1 MKISPTWLR
10 DFVDLK
16 VDEQQLARDLT
27 MHGIAVEGITGEGKD
42 TVYEVEFTANRPD
55 AMNHYG
61 VARECSA
68 IYDVELKKINTPT
81 LGFAKDGAP
90 HADVSTKTGP
100 ATEGGGAT
108 KPGPAGLESG
118 ATTSG
123 ATNGVAFP
131 IIIEDASGCAR
142 YTGRVIRDVKIG
154 ASPAHVAKR
163 LESVEQRPIN
173 SAADATNYVLWEMGH
188 PTHVFDLDTLEGGK
202 IIVRRAKD
210 GEMLK
215 TLDGVERKLTKDDL
229 VIADARKP
237 VALAG
242 VMGGEDTK
250 VTETTKNI
258 LIEAAWFEPD
268 AVRKTARRH
277 GMHTDA
283 SHRFERGADYEAT
296 KLAAGRVAQLIV
308 ESSGGHVEGDFIDTV
323 SRKVGHAPV
332 ALHVSEVKRI
342 LGVDIPSTEIVRIL
356 RRLGFGLCQGKDGA
370 QPRPRTEAST
380 SNTPTLRFAKD
391 GTPAPTDWTVAIPTW
406 RLDVER
412 EIDLIEEIARIY
424 GYDKFPNTLPE
435 FSGSVIDL
443 PDAAKDTKLHATLLG
458 LGYDE
463 GMTLTFIAEEDTKK
477 FATAQAVKIA
487 NPLSEEAGTM
497 RNTLI
502 PGMLNMLAWNLN
514 RGTSDARLFEAAN
527 VYEKVGDRTR
537 EHKRISL
544 GATVESLTK
553 QLPAGGTL
561 DMSKNDNAAAVEA
574 FRAFK
579 GDVEALLSAFGSKS
593 LYFDE
598 HAADYFH
605 PGRSARAVMD
615 GTTIARL
622 GQLHPD
628 VAAERKL
635 KQDVYV
641 AEIYLERLYERE
653 LRDPRYTQIPRY
665 PAVDRDFSFIFDNAV
680 TFDKIR
686 NAVDA
691 LHLADLGAFFP
702 VEIFRSP
709 HLPKSGRYG
718 APYSVLLRAEFQ
730 SAERTLRDEEVAE
743 WAAKIVKALEAIG
756 GAQRA

>member
-16 VDEQQLARDLT
+16 VDERQLARDLT
-27 MHGIAVEGITGEGKD
+27 MHGIAVEGISGEGKD

-68 IYDVELKKINTPT
+68 IYDVDLKEMRIPT
-81 LGFAKDGAP
+81 LRCAKEGAP
-90 HADVSTKTGP
+90 
-100 ATEGGGAT
+100 
-108 KPGPAGLESG
+108 SG
-118 ATTSG
+118 ASKEP
-123 ATNGVAFP
+123 AFP
-131 IIIEDASGCAR
+131 IVIEDASGCAR
-142 YTGRVIRDVKIG
+142 YTGRVIRGVKIG
-154 ASPAHVAKR
+154 DSPEHVAKR

-210 GEMLK
+210 GETLR
-215 TLDGVERKLTKDDL
+215 TLDAVERKLTKDDL
-229 VIADARKP
+229 VIADAKKP

-250 VTETTKNI
+250 VTGATKNI

-277 GMHTDA
+277 GLHTDA

-296 KLAAGRVAQLIV
+296 MLACDRVAELIV
-308 ESSGGHVEGDFIDTV
+308 ESTGGHVEGDVIDTV

-332 ALHVSEVKRI
+332 TLHVSEVKRI
-342 LGVDIPSTEIVRIL
+342 LGADIPGTDIERIM
-356 RRLGFGLCQGKDGA
+356 RRLGFGMCKCQCGDGSSTRPDGA
-370 QPRPRTEAST
+370 QPRPHTTKSDA
-380 SNTPTLRFAKD
+380 
-391 GTPAPTDWTVAIPTW
+391 DWMVSIPTW
-406 RLDVER
+406 RLDIER
-412 EIDLIEEIARIY
+412 EIDLIEEIARLW

-443 PDAAKDTKLHATLLG
+443 PDAAKDAKLHSELLA

-463 GMTLTFIAEEDTKK
+463 GMTLTFIPEEDAKR
-477 FATAQAVKIA
+477 FASAQAVKIA

-497 RNTLI
+497 RTTLI

-514 RGTSDARLFEAAN
+514 RGTDDARLFEAGN
-527 VYEKVGDRTR
+527 VYEKVGDGTQ
-537 EHKRISL
+537 EHKRISI
-544 GATVESLTK
+544 GATLESLTRH
-553 QLPAGGTL
+553 LPEGGTL
-561 DMSKNDNAAAVEA
+561 DMSNSENASALEA

-579 GDVEALLSAFGSKS
+579 GDVEALLSAFGYRG

-598 HAADYFH
+598 HSAEYFH

-615 GTTIARL
+615 GTTVARL
-622 GQLHPD
+622 GQIHPEI
-628 VAAERKL
+628 AAERKL

-641 AEIYLERLYERE
+641 AEIYLERLYERG
-653 LRDPRYTQIPRY
+653 LRTPRYTQIPRY
-665 PAVDRDFSFIFDNAV
+665 PAVDRDLSFIFDNAV
-680 TFDKIR
+680 GFERIR
-686 NAVDA
+686 GVVDV
-691 LHLADLGAFFP
+691 LNLADLRAFFP
-702 VEIFRSP
+702 VEIFR
-709 HLPKSGRYG
+709 GG
-718 APYSVLLRAEFQ
+718 AIPDGKYSVLLRAEFQ
-730 SAERTLRDEEVAE
+730 SAERTLRDEEVAG
-743 WAAKIVKALEAIG
+743 WAEQIVAALKKLG
-756 GAQRA
+756 GMHRA

>member
-1 MKISPTWLR
+1 MKISPSWLR
-10 DFVDLK
+10 DFIDLK

-27 MHGIAVEGITGEGKD
+27 MHGIAVEGTSGEGKD

-68 IYDVELKKINTPT
+68 IYDVDLKAIAVKLPM
-81 LGFAKDGAP
+81 
-90 HADVSTKTGP
+90 GP

-108 KPGPAGLESG
+108 KTGG
-118 ATTSG
+118 AP
-123 ATNGVAFP
+123 VFP
-131 IIIEDASGCAR
+131 IIIDDASGCAR
-142 YTGRVIRDVKIG
+142 YTGRVIRGVKIG
-154 ASPAHVAKR
+154 PSPEHVAKR
-163 LESVEQRPIN
+163 LVSVDQRPIN

-210 GEMLK
+210 GETLK
-215 TLDGVERKLTKDDL
+215 TLDGVERKLSKEDL

-277 GMHTDA
+277 GLHTDA
-283 SHRFERGADYEAT
+283 SHRFERGADYAAT
-296 KLAAGRVAQLIV
+296 TLACGRVAQLIV
-308 ESSGGHVEGDFIDTV
+308 ESAGGHVEGDFIDTV
-323 SRKVGHAPV
+323 SRKVGHALV
-332 ALHVSEVKRI
+332 ALHISEVKRI
-342 LGVDIPSTEIVRIL
+342 LGVDIPGAEIERIL
-356 RRLGFGLCQGKDGA
+356 RRLGFVLCNGQCGDGAAPRPDGA
-370 QPRPRTEAST
+370 QPRPH
-380 SNTPTLRFAKD
+380 
-391 GTPAPTDWTVAIPTW
+391 TDLGHTGSAHTDCAEWTISIPTW

-443 PDAAKDTKLHATLLG
+443 PDAAKDAKLHTTLLG

-497 RNTLI
+497 RNTLV

-514 RGTSDARLFEAAN
+514 RGTDDARLFEAGN
-527 VYEKVGDRTR
+527 VYEKVGDRTQ
-537 EHKRISL
+537 EHKRVSM

-553 QLPAGGTL
+553 HLPKGGTL
-561 DMSKNDNAAAVEA
+561 DMSKSDNAAALEA

-579 GDVEALLSAFGSKS
+579 GDVESLLSAFGSKS
-593 LYFDE
+593 LTFDE
-598 HAADYFH
+598 HSAEYYH
-605 PGRSARAVMD
+605 PGRSAKAVMD
-615 GTTIARL
+615 GTTVAML
-622 GQLHPD
+622 GQIHPD
-628 VAAERKL
+628 IAAERKL

-653 LRDPRYTQIPRY
+653 LREPRYTRIPRY
-665 PAVDRDFSFIFDNAV
+665 PAVDRDLSFIFDNAV
-680 TFDKIR
+680 TFERIR
-686 NAVDA
+686 GVVDA
-691 LHLADLGAFFP
+691 LHLPELCAFFP
-702 VEIFRSP
+702 VEIFRGP
-709 HLPKSGRYG
+709 HLPKEGRYG

-730 SAERTLRDEEVAE
+730 SGERTLRDEEVAG
-743 WAAKIVKALEAIG
+743 WAAQIVKALEEIG
-756 GAQRA
+756 GTQRS

>member
-10 DFVDLK
+10 DFIDLK

-68 IYDVELKKINTPT
+68 IYDIDLKKINTPT
-81 LGFAKDGAP
+81 LSSAKDGAP
-90 HADVSTKTGP
+90 
-100 ATEGGGAT
+100 
-108 KPGPAGLESG
+108 
-118 ATTSG
+118 
-123 ATNGVAFP
+123 AFP

-142 YTGRVIRDVKIG
+142 YTGRVIRGVKIG
-154 ASPAHVAKR
+154 ASPKHVVER
-163 LESVEQRPIN
+163 LESVDQRPIN

-215 TLDGVERKLTKDDL
+215 TLDGVDRKLTKDDL

-277 GMHTDA
+277 GLHTDA

-296 KLAAGRVAQLIV
+296 RLACGRVAQLIV
-308 ESSGGHVEGDFIDTV
+308 ESSGGHLEGDFIDTV

-342 LGVDIPSTEIVRIL
+342 LGVDIPATDIERIL
-356 RRLGFGLCQGKDGA
+356 RRLGFGMCQGSCRDGSKTRPDGA
-370 QPRPRTEAST
+370 QPRPYTNA
-380 SNTPTLRFAKD
+380 
-391 GTPAPTDWTVAIPTW
+391 DWTVSIPTW

-412 EIDLIEEIARIY
+412 EIDLIEEIARLW

-443 PDAAKDTKLHATLLG
+443 PDAAKDAKLHATLLG

-463 GMTLTFIAEEDTKK
+463 GMTLTFIPEEDAKH
-477 FATAQAVKIA
+477 FATAAPVKIA

-514 RGTSDARLFEAAN
+514 RDTNDARLFEAGN
-527 VYEKVGDRTR
+527 VYEKVDERTQ

-553 QLPAGGTL
+553 HLPKGGTL
-561 DMSKNDNAAAVEA
+561 DMTKSDNAAALEA

-579 GDVEALLSAFGSKS
+579 GDVESLLGAFGSKS

-598 HAADYFH
+598 HSAEYFH

-615 GTTIARL
+615 GTTVARL
-622 GQLHPD
+622 GQIHPD
-628 VAAERKL
+628 IAADRKL

-653 LRDPRYTQIPRY
+653 LREPRYTQIPRY
-665 PAVDRDFSFIFDNAV
+665 PAVDRDLSFIFDNAV
-680 TFDKIR
+680 TFEKIR
-686 NAVDA
+686 GVVNA
-691 LHLADLGAFFP
+691 LHLSDLRAFFP
-702 VEIFRSP
+702 VEIFR
-709 HLPKSGRYG
+709 GG
-718 APYSVLLRAEFQ
+718 AIAAGKYSVLLRAEFQ
-730 SAERTLRDEEVAE
+730 SAERTLRDEEVAA
-743 WAAKIVKALEAIG
+743 WAAQIIKALEGIG
-756 GAQRA
+756 GTQRA

>member
-1 MKISPTWLR
+1 MKISPNWLR
-10 DFVDLK
+10 NFIDLK
-16 VDEQQLARDLT
+16 VDELQLARDLT
-27 MHGIAVEGITGEGKD
+27 MHGIAVEGISGEGKD

-68 IYDVELKKINTPT
+68 IYDVDLKEIKIPT
-81 LGFAKDGAP
+81 LGSAKDGAP
-90 HADVSTKTGP
+90 
-100 ATEGGGAT
+100 
-108 KPGPAGLESG
+108 
-118 ATTSG
+118 
-123 ATNGVAFP
+123 AFP
-131 IIIEDASGCAR
+131 IIIDDPTGCAR
-142 YTGRVIRDVKIG
+142 YTSLILRDVKIG
-154 ASPAHVAKR
+154 PSPTHVVKR
-163 LESVEQRPIN
+163 LESVEQRSIN
-173 SAADATNYVLWEMGH
+173 SAADATNYALWEIGH
-188 PTHVFDLDTLEGGK
+188 PTHVFDLDTLDGGK

-210 GEMLK
+210 GETLK

-250 VTETTKNI
+250 VTEKTKNI

-283 SHRFERGADYEAT
+283 SHRFERGADYAT
-296 KLAAGRVAQLIV
+296 TTVAAARVAQLIL

-342 LGVDIPSTEIVRIL
+342 LGVDIPATDIERIM
-356 RRLGFGLCQGKDGA
+356 RHLGFCLKNNGVPHPSPSGEG
-370 QPRPRTEAST
+370 
-380 SNTPTLRFAKD
+380 
-391 GTPAPTDWTVAIPTW
+391 APTDYWTVSIPTW

-443 PDAAKDTKLHATLLG
+443 PDAPKDAKLHSELLA
-458 LGYDE
+458 LGCDE
-463 GMTLTFIAEEDTKK
+463 GMTLTFIPEEDAKR
-477 FATAQAVKIA
+477 FATAQPVKIA
-487 NPLSEEAGTM
+487 NPLSEEAATM
-497 RNTLI
+497 RTTLI

-514 RGTSDARLFEAAN
+514 RDTNDARLFEAGN
-527 VYEKVGDRTR
+527 VYEKIGDRTQ
-537 EHKRISL
+537 EHKRISV
-544 GATVESLTK
+544 GATVDSLTRH
-553 QLPAGGTL
+553 LPKGGTL
-561 DMSKNDNAAAVEA
+561 DMSKSDNAAALEA

-579 GDVEALLSAFGSKS
+579 GDIEALLGAFGYRS

-598 HAADYFH
+598 HSAGYFH

-615 GTTIARL
+615 GATVARF
-622 GQLHPD
+622 GQIHPD
-628 VAAERKL
+628 IAAERKL

-641 AEIYLERLYERE
+641 AELYLERLYDHALRE
-653 LRDPRYTQIPRY
+653 PRYTQIPRY
-665 PAVDRDFSFIFDNAV
+665 PAVDRDLSFIFDNAV

-686 NAVDA
+686 AVVDA
-691 LHLADLGAFFP
+691 LHLPDLRAFFP
-702 VEIFRSP
+702 VEIFR
-709 HLPKSGRYG
+709 GG
-718 APYSVLLRAEFQ
+718 AIPATKYSVLLRAEFQ
-730 SAERTLRDEEVAE
+730 SAERTLRDDEVTE
-743 WAAKIVKALEAIG
+743 WATQIVRALEAIG
-756 GAQRA
+756 GTQRA

>member
-10 DFVDLK
+10 DFIDLK
-16 VDEQQLARDLT
+16 VDERQLARDLT
-27 MHGIAVEGITGEGKD
+27 MHGIAVEGIAGEGKD

-68 IYDVELKKINTPT
+68 IYDVELKKINIPT
-81 LGFAKDGAP
+81 LSSAKDGAP
-90 HADVSTKTGP
+90 ASVETP
-100 ATEGGGAT
+100 
-108 KPGPAGLESG
+108 
-118 ATTSG
+118 
-123 ATNGVAFP
+123 AFP

-142 YTGRVIRDVKIG
+142 YTSRIIRGVKIG
-154 ASPAHVAKR
+154 ASPEHVAKR

-210 GEMLK
+210 GEVLK

-277 GMHTDA
+277 GLHTDA
-283 SHRFERGADYEAT
+283 SHRFERGADYETT
-296 KLAAGRVAQLIV
+296 KLAAGRVAQLIL
-308 ESSGGHVEGDFIDTV
+308 ESAGGHVEGDFIDTI
-323 SRKVGHAPV
+323 SRTVGHAPV

-342 LGVDIPSTEIVRIL
+342 LGVDIPSSEIERIM
-356 RRLGFGLCQGKDGA
+356 RRLGFGLTSGRA
-370 QPRPRTEAST
+370 TTVVHPAST
-380 SNTPTLRFAKD
+380 
-391 GTPAPTDWTVAIPTW
+391 APSTSGGAYAAIAEAVADWMVAIPTW

-435 FSGSVIDL
+435 FSGSVVDL
-443 PDAAKDTKLHATLLG
+443 PDAAKDAKLHSTLLG

-463 GMTLTFIAEEDTKK
+463 GMTLTFIAEEDAKK
-477 FATAQAVKIA
+477 FASAQPVKIA

-497 RNTLI
+497 RTTLI

-514 RGTSDARLFEAAN
+514 RGTNDVRLFEAAN
-527 VYEKVGDRTR
+527 VYEQVGERTQ

-553 QLPAGGTL
+553 HLPKGGTL
-561 DMSKNDNAAAVEA
+561 DMSKNDNATAVEA

-579 GDVEALLSAFGSKS
+579 GDVESLLSAFGSKS

-598 HAADYFH
+598 HAANYFH

-615 GTTIARL
+615 GTTVARL

-653 LRDPRYTQIPRY
+653 LREPRYTQIPRY
-665 PAVDRDFSFIFDNAV
+665 PAVDRDFSFVFDNAV
-680 TFDKIR
+680 TFEKIR
-686 NAVDA
+686 GAVDA
-691 LHLADLGAFFP
+691 LHLPELCAFFP
-702 VEIFRSP
+702 VEIFC
-709 HLPKSGRYG
+709 GG
-718 APYSVLLRAEFQ
+718 AIAQGKYSVLLRAEFQ
-730 SAERTLRDEEVAE
+730 SAERTLRDEEVAG
-743 WAAKIVKALEAIG
+743 WAAQIVGALEAIG